1 MRARIIRV
9 ASAARRSRRAA
20 AAAVAGCVL
29 PAAIAAAAGAAV
41 EGAHG
46 NAEGCAYLLSG
57 QLSSDALLYLTPKE
71 VGSYGTTCEFQRTLE
86 TTADSLVVDGL
97 CHFEGEE
104 TTARMRL
111 TLTRAADGSYT
122 IGFDD
127 GNTWGPL
134 PRCP

>member
-1 MRARIIRV
+1 MSRALRGVRD
-9 ASAARRSRRAA
+9 
-20 AAAVAGCVL
+20 G
-29 PAAIAAAAGAAV
+29 PAAAGAAV